1 MPQFFTSGG
10 VQTQIK
16 TTKRW
21 NYVFERDSSVTIEYY
36 NLFRYTQDDGQT
48 LEYASNAYETG
59 GSEYIAEIFSTDT
72 VFSGPKTVTSQK
84 IVRFPS
90 GSRSDFF
97 WAKS

>member
-59 GSEYIAEIFSTDT
+59 GSEYIAEIFSMQNM
-72 VFSGPKTVTSQK
+72 FTVT
-84 IVRFPS
+84 
-90 GSRSDFF
+90 
-97 WAKS
+97 